1 MTGLELR
8 EQDDGTLRF
17 SGYAAT
23 TEQPYKVG
31 WFVET
36 IARGAFKRSLN
47 NPKLDVKLLINHEG
61 LPLADTLTRT
71 LRLREDDHGL
81 FTEAD
86 LDPRDPDVQSLASK
100 MHRGLVRE
108 MSMGFRAPGQDWNE
122 DRSRRRVTQVEMH
135 RGDVSPV
142 TFGAND
148 TTSAALRS
156 QVADDLPLEERN
168 RRAAM
173 LGDRLCVATSVVLR
187 AADDACARCN
197 GVGTVTIPC
206 PTCTGERA
214 ARGAPAPIKRGAAEA
229 ALRARLEQ
237 HLRNGSPGRSTG
249 RVAALSATEL
259 RLRVRAMQERE
270 RARRAR

>member
-1 MTGLELR
+1 MTGGLELR
-8 EQDDGTLRF
+8 EQGDGSLRF
-17 SGYAAT
+17 TGYAAT
-23 TEQPYKVG
+23 TERPYKVG

-71 LRLREDDHGL
+71 LRLREDEHGL

-86 LDPRDPDVQSLASK
+86 LDPSDPDVQSLASK
-100 MHRGLVRE
+100 MARGLVHE
-108 MSMGFRAPGQDWNE
+108 MSIGFRAPGQEWNE
-122 DRSRRRVTQVEMH
+122 DRSKRRVTHVEMH

-156 QVADDLPLEERN
+156 QVDTFPLEERN

-173 LGDRLCVATSVVLR
+173 LGDRLCVATNVVLR
-187 AADDACARCN
+187 ASGDVCARCD
-197 GVGTVTIPC
+197 GVGTVILPC
-206 PTCTGERA
+206 PTCSPGA
-214 ARGAPAPIKRGAAEA
+214 GARGAPAPIKRGAAETE
-229 ALRARLEQ
+229 LRARLEQ
-237 HLRNGSPGRSTG
+237 HLRNGPRNGTEGRT
-249 RVAALSATEL
+249 AALSATEL